1 MLFRKIKMKILTTSA
16 MLALLMC
23 NQSNAA
29 SSMEA
34 LLTPFA
40 RSSVNKIFPEGLPKC
55 TPEDLQKLEGVL
67 NITLPTELASFYRN
81 FAHVDFTCFEILS
94 PQAIFHNHPT
104 QGTLTVI
111 TEAWKD
117 GVPREYLP
125 FCLDNSDYYCI
136 HLQTGRVRF
145 WSHHEQ
151 AFSDSPNDMW
161 NSFNE
166 WVVNDWIPL
175 MRE

>member
-29 SSMEA
+29 SSIED

-40 RSSVNKIFPEGLPKC
+40 RSSVNKVFPEGVPRC
-55 TPEDLQKLEGVL
+55 TSEDLQELEAKLNL
-67 NITLPTELASFYRN
+67 RIPFELVSFYRN
-81 FAHVDFTCFEILS
+81 YAHVGFTCFEVVL
-94 PQAIFHNHPT
+94 PQTIFHEHTIKTIN
-104 QGTLTVI
+104 Q
-111 TEAWKD
+111 AWEHGISKD
-117 GVPREYLP
+117 FLP
-125 FCLDNSDYYCI
+125 FCRDGSDYYCI
-136 HLQTGRVRF
+136 HLETGQVRF
-145 WSHHEQ
+145 WSHDLET
-151 AFSDSPNDMW
+151 FSDNPNDMW

-166 WVVNDWIPL
+166 WVVNDWIRL